1 MKKLM
6 FILITVFV
14 GILLAGGLEFP
25 NITYV
30 EHEILY
36 RKTPE
41 FVDFNYLI
49 EIQGAYRDY
58 DKLLLEIELY
68 DIDEEQIKVFREI
81 IDVKK
86 NKFQTF
92 EGTKIIPIELADEIE
107 FVGAKLKR
115 IAKKY

>member
-1 MKKLM
+1 MKKLL
-6 FILITVFV
+6 FILIFVFA
-14 GILLAGGLEFP
+14 GIILAGGLEFP
-25 NITYV
+25 KITFV
-30 EHEILY
+30 EHEFIT
-36 RKTPE
+36 RKSNE

-49 EIQGAYRDY
+49 EIQGAYKDY
-58 DKLLLEIELY
+58 NKLLLEIELY
-68 DIDEEQIKVFREI
+68 DIDEEKIKVFREI

-92 EGTKIIPIELADEIE
+92 EGTKIIPTELADEIE